1 MFFLFLICIFAKKN
15 IMIEVKEIKNYD
27 DFITFKEENK
37 NVLHIV
43 KIGAEWCGPCKV
55 VSKMI
60 SNLNKD
66 LIGDTMFAEVDIEE
80 EGNDDIVSEFG
91 IRNIPV
97 ILFIKDGNVLEKKV
111 GTIKQNELQD
121 IINNNK

>member
-1 MFFLFLICIFAKKN
+1 
-15 IMIEVKEIKNYD
+15 MIEVKEIKNYD

-66 LIGDTMFAEVDIEE
+66 LIGDTMFAEIDIEE

-111 GTIKQNELQD
+111 GTINQNELQD